1 VTIHYDVCEAI
12 CRLRLDAPPLNTI
25 SLPLLDELRDAVA
38 RANRDAEVGGI
49 VITGTP
55 DHFSAGADI
64 ELFRQITCPQ
74 DALSISRVFQE
85 VFQAVEDSAKPVAA
99 AVAGRMMGAALE
111 LAMACHWRACSE
123 GTTFNMPEVRLGI
136 SSGAGGTRRLPRLV
150 GPERALDM
158 LLGAEVIDARDAL
171 DLGLVDAVC
180 RRDELLPTAGKLL
193 QDRPAPRRTSELT
206 EKTQDAAAGDAALQ
220 KARESLADARS
231 EIIAPWKI
239 IEAVEAGLKEA
250 PAAAM
255 LAEREAFAGCME
267 TPAAKN
273 KIYLFFATRQTSK
286 IPGLARLKPKPIA
299 GAAVVGAGSMGGG
312 IAQALISAGVPVVV
326 YDRDAAAVEKSLQRI
341 RRSLQRR
348 ADRGRLSPQQVEE
361 SMALISAGSS
371 WRDFAGADL
380 VIEAVFEDLKVK
392 QSVLGKLETVCAA
405 ETLIATN
412 TSTISLDLLAGGM
425 QHGERLVGMHFFN
438 PAQRMPLVEIVR
450 HHGARDEAV
459 ARAMSF
465 ARRIGKTPVLVRNRE
480 GFLVNRLFIPYLK
493 EAFWLLEDGA
503 TARQIDAAM
512 EEFGFAM
519 GPLATIDMAGLDI
532 LVFTD
537 RVMSRA
543 FPAAGS
549 LSAIAAGLVE
559 RGCTGQKAGAGVY
572 TYQKGDYTPHHSE
585 MAECIIAEVQQQQGL
600 VPRNVPPDEI
610 TRRLVLRMVGEA
622 FCVIEEGI
630 VPRRSDVDVAMVL
643 GTGFPDFRGGVLKYA
658 EDIGLDRV
666 QSELEDLR
674 RRLGPR
680 FAPCKLLRE
689 ITAKGVS

>member
-1 VTIHYDVCEAI
+1 VTIHYDVCEGI

-25 SLPLLDELRDAVA
+25 ALPLLDELRDAVA
-38 RANRDAEVGGI
+38 RANRNADVGGI
-49 VITGTP
+49 VITGSP

-74 DALSISRVFQE
+74 NARDISRVFQE

-99 AVAGRMMGAALE
+99 AVAGGMMGAAVE
-111 LAMACHWRACSE
+111 LAMACHRRACTQN
-123 GTTFNMPEVRLGI
+123 TTFSMPEVRLAI

-150 GPERALDM
+150 GPEKALDM
-158 LLGAEVIDARDAL
+158 LLGAERIGAHQAL

-180 RRDELLPTAGKLL
+180 PAGELVATATGLLRDC
-193 QDRPAPRRTSELT
+193 PAPPRTSQRT
-206 EKTQDAAAGDAALQ
+206 DKIQDAAAGDAALQ

-231 EIIAPWKI
+231 EIIAPRQI
-239 IEAVEAGLKEA
+239 IEAVEAGLKGP

-255 LAEREAFAGCME
+255 LAEREAFARCME
-267 TPAAKN
+267 TPAAGN

-299 GAAVVGAGSMGGG
+299 GAAVLGAGSMGGG
-312 IAQALISAGVPVVV
+312 IAQALISAGVPVIA

-341 RRSLQRR
+341 RHSLQRR
-348 ADRGRLSPQQVEE
+348 ADRGRLSPKQVQQ
-361 SMALISAGSS
+361 SMALISAAGS
-371 WRDFAGADL
+371 WQELAGADL
-380 VIEAVFEDLKVK
+380 VIEAVFEDPKVK
-392 QSVLGKLETVCAA
+392 QSVLRQLETVCAA

-412 TSTISLDLLAGGM
+412 TSTISLDLLAEGM
-425 QHGERLVGMHFFN
+425 QQGDRLVGMHFFN
-438 PAQRMPLVEIVR
+438 PAQRMPLVEIIR
-450 HHGARDEAV
+450 HRGATDDAV

-465 ARRIGKTPVLVRNRE
+465 ARRIGKTPVLVNNRE

-503 TARQIDAAM
+503 AARQIDAAM
-512 EEFGFAM
+512 EEFGFPM

-549 LSAIAAGLVE
+549 LSAIAERLVE
-559 RGCTGQKAGAGVY
+559 RGCTGQKAGSGVY

-585 MAECIIAEVQQQQGL
+585 LAESIIAEVQQQQGL
-600 VPRNVPPDEI
+600 VPRKVSPDEI

-622 FCVIEEGI
+622 FCLMEEGI

-658 EDIGLDRV
+658 EDIGLERV
-666 QSELEDLR
+666 QRELEDLSQH
-674 RRLGPR
+674 LGPR

-689 ITAKGVS
+689 TTAKGVS